1 MDLVKKKQITNNT
14 KVMKVGENLIFKYF
28 KEIIKYI
35 GIILFI
41 ILLLMPTM
49 SGLEPAGQRA
59 LAVFVLVLTLWV
71 THVLPLSVTS
81 LLGIA
86 LLPLLN
92 VMSLEYTFSLFG
104 SKAIFFILGALI
116 LASGLYQTGLGSRL
130 AFKII
135 SFSGSSPLKLLYG
148 ILFTAAFLSLIMPEH
163 AVAALLF
170 PIVLEIAV
178 SLDLKRL
185 ESNYGKLLFLT
196 MAWGTVIGG
205 ITTYLGGARNLLA
218 VGLLE
223 KHYGISIGFF
233 EWIKYSW
240 PLPFLLLIVFAV
252 IISKFAEIDIQD
264 TSRSLNKLKAKSEA
278 RGDLSKAEK
287 KLILILGAVVG
298 SWLFLSNI
306 INIAVTALLGGV
318 LVVAFKVV
326 GWQEVEAY
334 VNWGVILM
342 YGGAVVVASSLVET
356 GVTDWM
362 ADRFFSQLELAP
374 FLFIVLLAIFT
385 SILTEGVSNVA
396 SVAVILPVAFSA
408 AEAYSLN
415 PVLLTL
421 SVALSGGLAF
431 LLPMGTPPNAIAFS
445 SGYYQIKDALKWGLL
460 LKVIGW
466 LIYILVARFYWPLI
480 GLEVFL

>member
-1 MDLVKKKQITNNT
+1 MS
-14 KVMKVGENLIFKYF
+14 KYF

-35 GIILFI
+35 GIIFFI
-41 ILLLMPTM
+41 ILLTMPPLV
-49 SGLEPAGQRA
+49 GLNPEGQRA
-59 LAVFVLVLTLWV
+59 LAVFVLVLSFWV

-92 VMSLEYTFSLFG
+92 VMSIEYTFSLFG

-135 SFSGSSPLKLLYG
+135 SFSGNSPIKLLYG

-178 SLDLKRL
+178 SLDLRPL

-223 KHYGISIGFF
+223 KHYGITIGFF

-240 PLPFLLLIVFAV
+240 PLPFLLLIVFAL
-252 IISKFAEIDIQD
+252 IITKFADIDIND
-264 TSRSLNKLKAKSEA
+264 TSRSLKKLKAKSEA
-278 RGDLSKAEK
+278 KGNLSASEK
-287 KLILILGAVVG
+287 RLIVILGAVVF
-298 SWLFLSNI
+298 SWLFLSHL
-306 INIAVTALLGGV
+306 INIAVTAILGGV
-318 LVVAFKVV
+318 LIVAFKVV
-326 GWQEVEAY
+326 SWKEVEEY

-342 YGGAVVVASSLVET
+342 YGGAIVVASSLVET

-362 ADRFFSQLELAP
+362 AERFFSQIELAP
-374 FLFIVLLAIFT
+374 ILFIFLLAVFT
-385 SILTEGVSNVA
+385 SILTEGVSNIA
-396 SVAVILPVAFSA
+396 SVAVILPLAFSA

-415 PVLLTL
+415 PILLTL

-445 SGYYQIKDALKWGLL
+445 SGYYEIRDALKWGLL

-466 LIYILVARFYWPLI
+466 IIYVIVARFYWPLI
-480 GLEVFL
+480 GLDIFI

>member
-1 MDLVKKKQITNNT
+1 
-14 KVMKVGENLIFKYF
+14 MKYLKEASKYVGV
-28 KEIIKYI
+28 
-35 GIILFI
+35 LFFI
-41 ILLLMPTM
+41 VLLMMPPIA
-49 SGLEPAGQRA
+49 GLDPAGQRA
-59 LAVFVLVLTLWV
+59 LAVFTLVLSFWV

-92 VMSLEYTFSLFG
+92 IMSIEYTFSLFG

-178 SLDLKRL
+178 SLGLRPL

-240 PLPFLLLIVFAV
+240 PLPFLLLIVFAI
-252 IISKFAEIDIQD
+252 IISNFAEIDID
-264 TSRSLNKLKAKSEA
+264 NTERSLKKLKAKSEA
-278 RGDLSKAEK
+278 KGNLSGAEK
-287 KLILILGAVVG
+287 RLVIILAAVVF
-298 SWLFLSNI
+298 SWLFLSTM

-318 LVVAFKVV
+318 LIVAFKVV
-326 GWQEVEAY
+326 SWKEVEEY

-342 YGGAVVVASSLVET
+342 YGGAIVVASSLVET
-356 GVTDWM
+356 GVTDWI
-362 ADRFFSQLELAP
+362 AARFFSQLELAP
-374 FLFIVLLAIFT
+374 FLFIFLLAIFT
-385 SILTEGVSNVA
+385 SILTEGVSNIA
-396 SVAVILPVAFSA
+396 SVAVILPLAFSA

-415 PVLLTL
+415 PILLTL

-445 SGYYQIKDALKWGLL
+445 SGYYEVKDALKWGLL

-466 LIYILVARFYWPLI
+466 FIYILVARFYWPLI
-480 GLEVFL
+480 GLEIFI

>member
-1 MDLVKKKQITNNT
+1 ML
-14 KVMKVGENLIFKYF
+14 KYF
-28 KEIIKYI
+28 KEISKYI
-35 GIILFI
+35 GIVFFV
-41 ILLLMPTM
+41 ILLVMPTM
-49 SGLEPAGQRA
+49 AGLTPAGQRA
-59 LAVFVLVLTLWV
+59 LAVFVLVLSFWV

-86 LLPLLN
+86 LLPLLK
-92 VMSLEYTFSLFG
+92 VMSIEYTFSLFG

-178 SLDLKRL
+178 SLDLKPL

-240 PLPFLLLIVFAV
+240 PLPFILLIVFAV
-252 IISKFAEIDIQD
+252 IISKFADIDIKD
-264 TSRSLNKLKAKSEA
+264 TSRSLKKLKAKSEA
-278 RGDLSKAEK
+278 KGSLSGAEK
-287 KLILILGAVVG
+287 RLIVILGAVVF
-298 SWLFLSNI
+298 SWLFFSNI

-318 LVVAFKVV
+318 LIVAFKVIS
-326 GWQEVEAY
+326 WQEVEEY

-342 YGGAVVVASSLVET
+342 YGGAIVVASSLVET

-362 ADRFFSQLELAP
+362 AARFFSQLELAP
-374 FLFIVLLAIFT
+374 FLFIFLLAIFT
-385 SILTEGVSNVA
+385 SILTEGVSNIA
-396 SVAVILPVAFSA
+396 SVAVILPLAFSA

-445 SGYYQIKDALKWGLL
+445 SGYYEIKDALKWGLL

-466 LIYILVARFYWPLI
+466 VIYILVARFYWPLI
-480 GLEVFL
+480 GLDIFI

>member
-1 MDLVKKKQITNNT
+1 M
-14 KVMKVGENLIFKYF
+14 FKYF
-28 KEIIKYI
+28 KQTIKYI

-41 ILLLMPTM
+41 IFLVTPTM
-49 SGLEPAGQRA
+49 AGLTPAGQRA
-59 LAVFVLVLTLWV
+59 LAVFILILTFWV
-71 THVLPLSVTS
+71 SHVLPLSVTS
-81 LLGIA
+81 ILGIA

-92 VMSLEYTFSLFG
+92 VMSIEHTFSLFG

-148 ILFTAAFLSLIMPEH
+148 IMFTAAFLSLIMPEH

-178 SLDLKRL
+178 SLDLKPL
-185 ESNYGKLLFLT
+185 ESSYGKLLFLT

-252 IISKFAEIDIQD
+252 IITKFADIDIKD
-264 TSRSLNKLKAKSEA
+264 TSGSLKKLKAKSEA
-278 RGDLSKAEK
+278 MGDLSASEK
-287 KLILILGAVVG
+287 KLIIILAVVII
-298 SWLFLSNI
+298 SWLFFSNL

-318 LVVAFKVV
+318 LIVAFKVIT
-326 GWQEVEAY
+326 WEEVEEY

-342 YGGAVVVASSLVET
+342 YGGAIVIASSLVET
-356 GVTDWM
+356 GVTNWM
-362 ADRFFSQLELAP
+362 AARFFSQLNIAP
-374 FLFIVLLAIFT
+374 FIFILLLGIFT

-396 SVAVILPVAFSA
+396 SVAVILPLAFSA

-415 PVLLTL
+415 PILLTL

-445 SGYYQIKDALKWGLL
+445 SGYYEIKDALKWGLM
-460 LKVIGW
+460 LKIIGW

-480 GLEVFL
+480 GLEIFV

>member
-1 MDLVKKKQITNNT
+1 M
-14 KVMKVGENLIFKYF
+14 FKYF
-28 KEIIKYI
+28 KQTIKYI

-41 ILLLMPTM
+41 ILLVTPTM
-49 SGLEPAGQRA
+49 AGLTPPGQRA
-59 LAVFVLVLTLWV
+59 LAVFILILTFWV
-71 THVLPLSVTS
+71 SHVLPLSVTS
-81 LLGIA
+81 ILGIA

-92 VMSLEYTFSLFG
+92 VMSIEHTFSLFG

-148 ILFTAAFLSLIMPEH
+148 IMFTAAFLSLIMPEH

-178 SLDLKRL
+178 SLDLKPL
-185 ESNYGKLLFLT
+185 ESSYGKLLFLT

-252 IISKFAEIDIQD
+252 IITKFADIDIKN
-264 TSRSLNKLKAKSEA
+264 TSGSLKKLKAKSEA
-278 RGDLSKAEK
+278 MGDLSASEK
-287 KLILILGAVVG
+287 KLIIILAVVII
-298 SWLFLSNI
+298 SWLFFSNL

-318 LVVAFKVV
+318 LIVAFKVIT
-326 GWQEVEAY
+326 WEEVEGY

-342 YGGAVVVASSLVET
+342 YGGAIVIASSLVET
-356 GVTDWM
+356 GVTNWM
-362 ADRFFSQLELAP
+362 AARFFSQLNIAP
-374 FLFIVLLAIFT
+374 FIFILLLGIFT
-385 SILTEGVSNVA
+385 SVLTEGVSNVA
-396 SVAVILPVAFSA
+396 SVAVILPLAFSA

-415 PVLLTL
+415 PILLTL

-445 SGYYQIKDALKWGLL
+445 SGYYEIKDALKWGLM
-460 LKVIGW
+460 LKIIGW

-480 GLEVFL
+480 DLEIFV

>member
-1 MDLVKKKQITNNT
+1 MLKYLKKIS
-14 KVMKVGENLIFKYF
+14 KYT
-28 KEIIKYI
+28 
-35 GIILFI
+35 GIIFFL

-49 SGLEPAGQRA
+49 SGLTPAGQRA
-59 LAVFVLVLTLWV
+59 LAVFVLVLSFWL

-92 VMSLEYTFSLFG
+92 VMSIEYTFSLFG

-148 ILFTAAFLSLIMPEH
+148 ILFSASFLSLIMPEH

-178 SLDLKRL
+178 SLELKPL

-240 PLPFLLLIVFAV
+240 PLSFSLIIIFAV
-252 IISKFAEIDIQD
+252 IISKFASIDIQD
-264 TSRSLNKLKAKSEA
+264 TSRSLKKLKAKSEA
-278 RGDLSKAEK
+278 KGSLSGAEK
-287 KLILILGAVVG
+287 RLIFILAAVIF
-298 SWLFLSNI
+298 SWLFFSNF

-318 LVVAFKVV
+318 LIVAFKVIS
-326 GWQEVEAY
+326 WKEVEEY

-342 YGGAVVVASSLVET
+342 YGGAIVVASSLVET
-356 GVTDWM
+356 GVTDWI
-362 ADRFFSQLELAP
+362 AARFFSQLELAP
-374 FLFIVLLAIFT
+374 FLFIFLLAVFT
-385 SILTEGVSNVA
+385 SILTEGVSNIA
-396 SVAVILPVAFSA
+396 SVAVILPLGFSA

-421 SVALSGGLAF
+421 TVALSGGLAF

-445 SGYYQIKDALKWGLL
+445 SGYFEIKDALKWGLL
-460 LKVIGW
+460 LKIVGW
-466 LIYILVARFYWPLI
+466 LIYILVAWLYWPLI
-480 GLEVFL
+480 GLEIFI

>member
-1 MDLVKKKQITNNT
+1 MS
-14 KVMKVGENLIFKYF
+14 KYF

-35 GIILFI
+35 GIIFFI
-41 ILLLMPTM
+41 ILLTMPPLV
-49 SGLEPAGQRA
+49 GLNPEGQRA
-59 LAVFVLVLTLWV
+59 LAVFVLVLSFWV

-92 VMSLEYTFSLFG
+92 VMSIEYTFSLFG

-135 SFSGSSPLKLLYG
+135 SFSGNSPIKLLYG

-178 SLDLKRL
+178 SLDLRPL

-223 KHYGISIGFF
+223 KHYGITIGFF

-240 PLPFLLLIVFAV
+240 PLPFLLLIVFAL
-252 IISKFAEIDIQD
+252 IITKFADIDIND
-264 TSRSLNKLKAKSEA
+264 TSRSLKKLKAKSEA
-278 RGDLSKAEK
+278 KGNLSASEK
-287 KLILILGAVVG
+287 RLIVILGAVVF
-298 SWLFLSNI
+298 SWLFLSNL
-306 INIAVTALLGGV
+306 INIAVTAILGGV
-318 LVVAFKVV
+318 LIVAFKVV
-326 GWQEVEAY
+326 SWKEVEEY

-342 YGGAVVVASSLVET
+342 YGGAIVVASSLVET

-362 ADRFFSQLELAP
+362 AERFFSQIELAP
-374 FLFIVLLAIFT
+374 ILFIFLLAVFT
-385 SILTEGVSNVA
+385 SILTEGVSNIA
-396 SVAVILPVAFSA
+396 SVAVILPLAFSA

-415 PVLLTL
+415 PILLTL

-445 SGYYQIKDALKWGLL
+445 SGYYEIRDALKWGLL

-466 LIYILVARFYWPLI
+466 IIYIIVARFYWPLI
-480 GLEVFL
+480 GLDIFI

>member
-1 MDLVKKKQITNNT
+1 M
-14 KVMKVGENLIFKYF
+14 FKYL
-28 KEIIKYI
+28 KEIVKYT
-35 GIILFI
+35 GIIFFI
-41 ILLLMPTM
+41 ILLVMPTM
-49 SGLEPAGQRA
+49 TGLNPAGQRA
-59 LAVFVLVLTLWV
+59 LAVFVLVLSFWV
-71 THVLPLSVTS
+71 SHVLPLSVTS

-92 VMSLEYTFSLFG
+92 VMTIEYTFSLFG

-130 AFKII
+130 AFNII
-135 SFSGSSPLKLLYG
+135 SFSGKSPLKLLYG

-223 KHYGISIGFF
+223 KHYRISIGFF

-240 PLPFLLLIVFAV
+240 PIPFLLLIVFAV
-252 IISKFAEIDIQD
+252 IIARFAKIDIED
-264 TSRSLNKLKAKSEA
+264 TSRSLEKLQAESEA
-278 RGDLSKAEK
+278 KGSFSKAEK
-287 KLILILGAVVG
+287 KLVLILGSVVF
-298 SWLFLSNI
+298 SWLFLSNL

-318 LVVAFKVV
+318 LVVALRVV
-326 GWQEVEAY
+326 DWQEVESY

-362 ADRFFSQLELAP
+362 AARFFSQLELAP
-374 FLFIVLLAIFT
+374 FLFIILLAIFT

-396 SVAVILPVAFSA
+396 SVAVILPLAFSA
-408 AEAYSLN
+408 AEAYNLN
-415 PVLLTL
+415 PVILTL

-445 SGYYQIKDALKWGLL
+445 SGYYQIKDALKWGLV

-480 GLEVFL
+480 GLEVFI

>member
-1 MDLVKKKQITNNT
+1 M
-14 KVMKVGENLIFKYF
+14 FKYF

-35 GIILFI
+35 GIILFL
-41 ILLLMPTM
+41 ILLVMPTM
-49 SGLEPAGQRA
+49 AGLDPAGQRA
-59 LAVFVLVLTLWV
+59 LAVFVLVLSLWV
-71 THVLPLSVTS
+71 SHVLPLSVTS

-92 VMSLEYTFSLFG
+92 VMSIEYTFSLFG

-178 SLDLKRL
+178 NLDLKRL
-185 ESNYGKLLFLT
+185 ESNYAKLLFLT

-252 IISKFAEIDIQD
+252 IIAKFAEIDIED
-264 TSRSLNKLKAKSEA
+264 TSRSLKKLKAKSEA
-278 RGDLSKAEK
+278 KVSFSKAEK
-287 KLILILGAVVG
+287 KLILILGAVVC

-318 LVVAFKVV
+318 LVVAFDVV
-326 GWQEVEAY
+326 DWQEVEAY

-362 ADRFFSQLELAP
+362 AARFFSQLELAP
-374 FLFIVLLAIFT
+374 FLFIILLAVFT

-415 PVLLTL
+415 PIMLTL

-480 GLEVFL
+480 GLEIFI

>member
-1 MDLVKKKQITNNT
+1 ML
-14 KVMKVGENLIFKYF
+14 KYL
-28 KEIIKYI
+28 KEIIKYTGFLI
-35 GIILFI
+35 FI
-41 ILLLMPTM
+41 VLLLLPTFN
-49 SGLEPAGQRA
+49 GLNPAGQRA
-59 LAVFVLVLTLWV
+59 LAVFSLVLTLWV
-71 THVLPLSVTS
+71 THLLPLSVTS

-92 VMSLEYTFSLFG
+92 VMSIEYTFSLFG

-135 SFSGSSPLKLLYG
+135 SFSGNSPLKLLYG
-148 ILFTAAFLSLIMPEH
+148 ILFAAASLSLIMPEH

-178 SLDLKRL
+178 SLGLKPL

-223 KHYGISIGFF
+223 KHYGISVGFF

-252 IISKFAEIDIQD
+252 IIAKFADIDIKD
-264 TSRSLNKLKAKSEA
+264 TSRSLRKLKAKAEA
-278 RGDLSKAEK
+278 RGSITGAEK
-287 KLILILGAVVG
+287 RLGIILGAVVI
-298 SWLFLSNI
+298 SWLFFSNL
-306 INIAVTALLGGV
+306 INIAVSALLGGV
-318 LVVAFKVV
+318 AIVAFKVV
-326 GWQEVEAY
+326 SWKEVEEY

-342 YGGAVVVASSLVET
+342 YGGAIVISSSLVET

-362 ADRFFSQLELAP
+362 ADRFFSQLQLLP

-385 SILTEGVSNVA
+385 SILTEGVSNIA
-396 SVAVILPVAFSA
+396 SVAVILPFAFSA

-431 LLPMGTPPNAIAFS
+431 MLPMGTPPNAIAFS
-445 SGYYQIKDALKWGLL
+445 SGYFEIKDALKWGLV

-480 GLEVFL
+480 GLDIFI

>member
-1 MDLVKKKQITNNT
+1 MA
-14 KVMKVGENLIFKYF
+14 
-28 KEIIKYI
+28 
-35 GIILFI
+35 
-41 ILLLMPTM
+41 
-49 SGLEPAGQRA
+49 GLTPAGQKA
-59 LAVFVLVLTLWV
+59 LAVFALVLSLWV
-71 THVLPLSVTS
+71 THALPLSVTS

-92 VMSLEYTFSLFG
+92 VMSIEYTFSLFG

-148 ILFTAAFLSLIMPEH
+148 IMFTAAFLSLIMPEH

-178 SLDLKRL
+178 SLDLKPL

-252 IISKFAEIDIQD
+252 IITKFVDIDIKD
-264 TSRSLNKLKAKSEA
+264 TSSSLKKLKAKSEA
-278 RGDLSKAEK
+278 KGDLSGSEK
-287 KLILILGAVVG
+287 KLIVILTTVIF
-298 SWLFLSNI
+298 SWLFLSNL

-318 LVVAFKVV
+318 LIVAFNVITWK
-326 GWQEVEAY
+326 EVEEY

-342 YGGAVVVASSLVET
+342 YGGAIVVASSLVET

-362 ADRFFSQLELAP
+362 AARFFSQLNIAP
-374 FLFIVLLAIFT
+374 FLFILILGIFT

-396 SVAVILPVAFSA
+396 SVAVILPLAFSA

-415 PVLLTL
+415 PILLTL

-445 SGYYQIKDALKWGLL
+445 SGY
-460 LKVIGW
+460 
-466 LIYILVARFYWPLI
+466 
-480 GLEVFL
+480 

>member
-1 MDLVKKKQITNNT
+1 L
-14 KVMKVGENLIFKYF
+14 FKYF
-28 KEIIKYI
+28 KEAIKYI

-41 ILLLMPTM
+41 ILLTMPTM
-49 SGLEPAGQRA
+49 AGLTPAGQRA
-59 LAVFVLVLTLWV
+59 LAVFVLILTFWV
-71 THVLPLSVTS
+71 SHVLPLSVTS
-81 LLGIA
+81 ILGIA

-92 VMSLEYTFSLFG
+92 VMSIEYTFSLFG

-178 SLDLKRL
+178 SLDLKPL

-252 IISKFAEIDIQD
+252 IITKFADIDIED
-264 TSRSLNKLKAKSEA
+264 TSRSLTKLKAKSEA
-278 RGDLSKAEK
+278 KGDLSASEK
-287 KLILILGAVVG
+287 KLIGILALVVI
-298 SWLFLSNI
+298 SWLFFSNL

-318 LVVAFKVV
+318 LIVAFKVIS
-326 GWQEVEAY
+326 WEEVEEY

-342 YGGAVVVASSLVET
+342 YGGAIVIASSLVET

-362 ADRFFSQLELAP
+362 AARFFSQIDMAP
-374 FLFIVLLAIFT
+374 FIFVVILGIFT
-385 SILTEGVSNVA
+385 SVLTEGVSNVA
-396 SVAVILPVAFSA
+396 SVAVILPLAFSA

-415 PVLLTL
+415 PILLTL
-421 SVALSGGLAF
+421 AVALSGGLAF

-445 SGYYQIKDALKWGLL
+445 SGYYEIKDALKWGIL

-466 LIYILVARFYWPLI
+466 LIFILVARFYWPLV
-480 GLEVFL
+480 GLEIFI

>member
-1 MDLVKKKQITNNT
+1 MLKYLKEISKYA
-14 KVMKVGENLIFKYF
+14 GLIF
-28 KEIIKYI
+28 
-35 GIILFI
+35 FI
-41 ILLLMPTM
+41 ILLIMPPFA
-49 SGLEPAGQRA
+49 GLNPAGQRA
-59 LAVFVLVLTLWV
+59 LAVFVLVLSFWV

-178 SLDLKRL
+178 SLDLKPL

-223 KHYGISIGFF
+223 KHYGITIGFF

-252 IISKFAEIDIQD
+252 IITKFADIDISD
-264 TSRSLNKLKAKSEA
+264 TSSSLKKLKAKSEA
-278 RGDLSKAEK
+278 RGNLSGAEK
-287 KLILILGAVVG
+287 RLIVILGLVVF
-298 SWLFLSNI
+298 SWLFLSNL
-306 INIAVTALLGGV
+306 INIAITALLGGV
-318 LVVAFKVV
+318 LIVAFKVV
-326 GWQEVEAY
+326 SWKEVEEY

-342 YGGAVVVASSLVET
+342 YGGAIVVASSLVET

-362 ADRFFSQLELAP
+362 AARFFSQLELAP
-374 FLFIVLLAIFT
+374 FLFIFLLAIFT
-385 SILTEGVSNVA
+385 SILTEGVSNIA
-396 SVAVILPVAFSA
+396 SVAVILPLAFSA

-415 PVLLTL
+415 PILLTL

-480 GLEVFL
+480 GLETFI

>member
-1 MDLVKKKQITNNT
+1 
-14 KVMKVGENLIFKYF
+14 MKVGENLIFKYF

>member
-1 MDLVKKKQITNNT
+1 M
-14 KVMKVGENLIFKYF
+14 FKYF

-41 ILLLMPTM
+41 TLLVMPTM
-49 SGLEPAGQRA
+49 AGLTPAGQRA
-59 LAVFVLVLTLWV
+59 LAVFVLVLTFWV
-71 THVLPLSVTS
+71 SHVLPLSVTS

-92 VMSLEYTFSLFG
+92 VMSIEYTFSLFG

-178 SLDLKRL
+178 SLDLKPL

-252 IISKFAEIDIQD
+252 IITKFADIDIKD
-264 TSRSLNKLKAKSEA
+264 TSGSLEKLKAKSEA
-278 RGDLSKAEK
+278 MGDLSTSEK
-287 KLILILGAVVG
+287 KLIVILAVVVF
-298 SWLFLSNI
+298 SWLFFSKI

-318 LVVAFKVV
+318 LIVAFKVIS
-326 GWQEVEAY
+326 WEEVEEY

-342 YGGAVVVASSLVET
+342 YGGAIVIASSLVET

-362 ADRFFSQLELAP
+362 SERFFSQLDIAP
-374 FLFIVLLAIFT
+374 FLFILILGIFT

-396 SVAVILPVAFSA
+396 SVAVILPLAFSA

-415 PVLLTL
+415 PILLTL

-445 SGYYQIKDALKWGLL
+445 SGYYEIKDALKWGML

-466 LIYILVARFYWPLI
+466 IIYILVARFYWPLI
-480 GLEVFL
+480 GLEIFI

>member
-1 MDLVKKKQITNNT
+1 M
-14 KVMKVGENLIFKYF
+14 FKYF
-28 KEIIKYI
+28 KEIIKYT
-35 GIILFI
+35 GIILFL
-41 ILLLMPTM
+41 ILLFMPTM
-49 SGLEPAGQRA
+49 AGLNPAGQRA

-71 THVLPLSVTS
+71 SHVLPLSVTS

-92 VMSLEYTFSLFG
+92 VMSIEYTFSLFG

-135 SFSGSSPLKLLYG
+135 SFSGKSPLKLLYG

-163 AVAALLF
+163 AVAAMLF

-252 IISKFAEIDIQD
+252 IITRFAEIDIQD
-264 TSRSLNKLKAKSEA
+264 TSRSLKKLKAKSEA
-278 RGDLSKAEK
+278 RGNFSKAEK
-287 KLILILGAVVG
+287 KLILILGAVVF
-298 SWLFLSNI
+298 SWLFLSNM

-318 LVVAFKVV
+318 FVVAFKVV
-326 GWQEVEAY
+326 GWQEVESY

-362 ADRFFSQLELAP
+362 AARFFSQLELAP
-374 FLFIVLLAIFT
+374 FLFIVLLAVFT

-415 PVLLTL
+415 PVFLTL

-445 SGYYQIKDALKWGLL
+445 SGYYQIKDAIKWGLL
-460 LKVIGW
+460 LKLIGW

-480 GLEVFL
+480 GLEIFI

>member
-1 MDLVKKKQITNNT
+1 ML
-14 KVMKVGENLIFKYF
+14 KYF
-28 KEIIKYI
+28 KEISRYI
-35 GIILFI
+35 GIIFFI
-41 ILLLMPTM
+41 ILLVMPTM
-49 SGLEPAGQRA
+49 AGLTPAGQRA
-59 LAVFVLVLTLWV
+59 LAVFVLVLSFWV

-86 LLPLLN
+86 LLPMLN
-92 VMSLEYTFSLFG
+92 VMSIEYTFSLFG

-178 SLDLKRL
+178 SLELKPL

-252 IISKFAEIDIQD
+252 IISKFADIDIED
-264 TSRSLNKLKAKSEA
+264 TSHSLEKLKAKSEA
-278 RGDLSKAEK
+278 KGSLSGAEK
-287 KLILILGAVVG
+287 RLIIILAAVVF
-298 SWLFLSNI
+298 SWLFFSNL

-318 LVVAFKVV
+318 LIVAFKVIS
-326 GWQEVEAY
+326 WKEVEEY

-342 YGGAVVVASSLVET
+342 YGGAIVVASSLVET

-362 ADRFFSQLELAP
+362 AARFFSQLELAP
-374 FLFIVLLAIFT
+374 FIFIFLLAIFT
-385 SILTEGVSNVA
+385 SVLTEGVSNIA
-396 SVAVILPVAFSA
+396 SVAVILPLAFSA

-445 SGYYQIKDALKWGLL
+445 SGYYEIKDALKWGLL

-466 LIYILVARFYWPLI
+466 IIYILVARFYWPLI
-480 GLEVFL
+480 GLEIFI

>member
-1 MDLVKKKQITNNT
+1 L
-14 KVMKVGENLIFKYF
+14 FKYF
-28 KEIIKYI
+28 KEAIKYI

-41 ILLLMPTM
+41 ILLTMPTM
-49 SGLEPAGQRA
+49 AGLTPAGQRA
-59 LAVFVLVLTLWV
+59 LAVFVLILTFWV
-71 THVLPLSVTS
+71 SHVLPLSVTS
-81 LLGIA
+81 ILGIA

-92 VMSLEYTFSLFG
+92 VMSIEYTFSLFG

-148 ILFTAAFLSLIMPEH
+148 ILFTAASLSLIMPAH

-178 SLDLKRL
+178 SLDLKPL
-185 ESNYGKLLFLT
+185 ETNYGKLLFLT
-196 MAWGTVIGG
+196 MSWGAVIGG

-252 IISKFAEIDIQD
+252 IISQFADIDIED

-278 RGDLSKAEK
+278 MGSLSGAEK
-287 KLILILGAVVG
+287 RLIAILAAVVF
-298 SWLFLSNI
+298 SWLFLSNLI
-306 INIAVTALLGGV
+306 DIAVTALLGGV
-318 LVVAFKVV
+318 LIVAFNVITWK
-326 GWQEVEAY
+326 EVEEY

-342 YGGAVVVASSLVET
+342 YGGAIVVASSLVET

-362 ADRFFSQLELAP
+362 AARFFSQLNLAP
-374 FLFIVLLAIFT
+374 FLFIFLLAIFT
-385 SILTEGVSNVA
+385 SILTEGVSNIA
-396 SVAVILPVAFSA
+396 SVAVILPLAFSA

-415 PVLLTL
+415 PILLTL

-445 SGYYQIKDALKWGLL
+445 SGYYEIKDALKWGLL

-466 LIYILVARFYWPLI
+466 IIYMLVARFYWPLV
-480 GLEVFL
+480 GLDIFI

>member
-1 MDLVKKKQITNNT
+1 M
-14 KVMKVGENLIFKYF
+14 FKYF
-28 KEIIKYI
+28 KEVIKYI

-41 ILLLMPTM
+41 TLLVMPTM
-49 SGLEPAGQRA
+49 AGLTPAGQRA
-59 LAVFVLVLTLWV
+59 LAVFVLVLTFWIS
-71 THVLPLSVTS
+71 HVLPLSVTS

-116 LASGLYQTGLGSRL
+116 LASGIYQTGLGSRL

-135 SFSGSSPLKLLYG
+135 SASGSSPLKLLYG
-148 ILFTAAFLSLIMPEH
+148 ILFSAAFLSLIMPSH

-170 PIVLEIAV
+170 PIVLEVVV
-178 SLDLKRL
+178 SLDLKPL

-196 MAWGTVIGG
+196 MAWGAVIGG

-218 VGLLE
+218 VDLLE
-223 KHYGISIGFF
+223 NHYGISIGFF
-233 EWIKYSW
+233 EWVKYSW

-252 IISKFAEIDIQD
+252 MITKFADIDIKD
-264 TSRSLNKLKAKSEA
+264 TSKSFTKLKAKSEA
-278 RGDLSKAEK
+278 MGDLSFSEK
-287 KLILILGAVVG
+287 KLIVILAAVIF
-298 SWLFLSNI
+298 SWLVLSNLI
-306 INIAVTALLGGV
+306 DIAVTALLGGI
-318 LVVAFKVV
+318 LIVAFKVIT
-326 GWQEVEAY
+326 WEEVEEY

-342 YGGAVVVASSLVET
+342 YGGAIVVASSLVET
-356 GVTDWM
+356 GVTDWI
-362 ADRFFSQLELAP
+362 ADRFFSQLDISP
-374 FLFIVLLAIFT
+374 FLFIVLMAIFT
-385 SILTEGVSNVA
+385 SLLTEGVSNVA
-396 SVAVILPVAFSA
+396 SVAVILPLAFSA

-415 PVLLTL
+415 PILLTL

-445 SGYYQIKDALKWGLL
+445 SGYYEIKDALKWGML

-466 LIYILVARFYWPLI
+466 IIYILVAKFYWPLI
-480 GLEVFL
+480 GLEIFI

>member
-1 MDLVKKKQITNNT
+1 LDLVKKKQITNNT

>member
-1 MDLVKKKQITNNT
+1 MS
-14 KVMKVGENLIFKYF
+14 KYF

-35 GIILFI
+35 GIIFFI
-41 ILLLMPTM
+41 ILLTMPPLV
-49 SGLEPAGQRA
+49 GLNPEGQRA
-59 LAVFVLVLTLWV
+59 LAVFVLVLSFWV

-92 VMSLEYTFSLFG
+92 VMSIEYTFSLFG

-135 SFSGSSPLKLLYG
+135 SFSGNSPIKLLYG

-178 SLDLKRL
+178 SLDLRPL

-223 KHYGISIGFF
+223 KHYGITIGFF

-240 PLPFLLLIVFAV
+240 PLPFLLLIVFAL
-252 IISKFAEIDIQD
+252 IITKFADIDIND
-264 TSRSLNKLKAKSEA
+264 TSRSLKKLKAKSEA
-278 RGDLSKAEK
+278 KGNLSASEK
-287 KLILILGAVVG
+287 RLIVILGAVVF
-298 SWLFLSNI
+298 SWLFLSNL
-306 INIAVTALLGGV
+306 INIAVTAILGGV
-318 LVVAFKVV
+318 LIVAFKVV
-326 GWQEVEAY
+326 SWKEVEEY

-342 YGGAVVVASSLVET
+342 YGGAIVVASSLVET

-362 ADRFFSQLELAP
+362 AERFFSQIELAP
-374 FLFIVLLAIFT
+374 ILFIFLLAVFT
-385 SILTEGVSNVA
+385 SILTEGVSNIA
-396 SVAVILPVAFSA
+396 SVAVILPLAFSA

-415 PVLLTL
+415 PILLTL

-445 SGYYQIKDALKWGLL
+445 SGYYEIRDALKWGLL

-466 LIYILVARFYWPLI
+466 IIYVIVARFYWPLI
-480 GLEVFL
+480 GL

>member
-1 MDLVKKKQITNNT
+1 ML
-14 KVMKVGENLIFKYF
+14 KYF
-28 KEIIKYI
+28 KEISRYI
-35 GIILFI
+35 GIIFFI
-41 ILLLMPTM
+41 ILLAMPTM
-49 SGLEPAGQRA
+49 AGLNPAGQRA
-59 LAVFVLVLTLWV
+59 LAVFVLVLSFWV

-92 VMSLEYTFSLFG
+92 VMSIEQTFSLFG

-148 ILFTAAFLSLIMPEH
+148 ILFSAAFLSLIMPAH
-163 AVAALLF
+163 AVAALLL
-170 PIVLEIAV
+170 PIVLEVVI
-178 SLDLKRL
+178 SLDLKPL

-196 MAWGTVIGG
+196 MSWGAVIGG

-240 PLPFLLLIVFAV
+240 PLPTLLLIILAV
-252 IISKFAEIDIQD
+252 IIAKFADIDIKD
-264 TSRSLNKLKAKSEA
+264 TSSSFKKLKAKSEA
-278 RGDLSKAEK
+278 RGDLSKSENKMIA
-287 KLILILGAVVG
+287 ILGAVVL
-298 SWLFLSNI
+298 SWLLLSQFI
-306 INIAVTALLGGV
+306 DIAVTALLGGV
-318 LVVAFKVV
+318 SIVAFKVV
-326 GWQEVEAY
+326 TWQEVEEY

-362 ADRFFSQLELAP
+362 SARFFSQLEIVP
-374 FLFIVLLAIFT
+374 FLFIILIAIFT
-385 SILTEGVSNVA
+385 SVLTEGVSNVA
-396 SVAVILPVAFSA
+396 SVAVILPLAYSA

-415 PVLLTL
+415 PIFLTL

-445 SGYYQIKDALKWGLL
+445 SGYYEIKDALKWGLL
-460 LKVIGW
+460 LKVLGW
-466 LIYILVARFYWPLI
+466 IIFILVAKLYWPLI
-480 GLEVFL
+480 GLDIFV

>member
-1 MDLVKKKQITNNT
+1 M
-14 KVMKVGENLIFKYF
+14 IFKYF

-445 SGYYQIKDALKWGLL
+445 SGYYQIKDALKWGML

-480 GLEVFL
+480 GLEIFI

>member
-1 MDLVKKKQITNNT
+1 M
-14 KVMKVGENLIFKYF
+14 FKYF
-28 KEIIKYI
+28 KEIIKYT
-35 GIILFI
+35 GIILFT
-41 ILLLMPTM
+41 ILLVMPTM
-49 SGLEPAGQRA
+49 AGLNPAGQRA

-71 THVLPLSVTS
+71 SHVLPLSVTS

-92 VMSLEYTFSLFG
+92 VMSIEYTFSLFG

-135 SFSGSSPLKLLYG
+135 SFSGKSPLKLLYG

-252 IISKFAEIDIQD
+252 IIAKFAEIDIDD
-264 TSRSLNKLKAKSEA
+264 TSRSLEKLKSKSEA
-278 RGDLSKAEK
+278 KGSFSKAEK
-287 KLILILGAVVG
+287 KLILILAAVVF
-298 SWLFLSNI
+298 SWLFLSNL

-318 LVVAFKVV
+318 LVVAFNVV

-362 ADRFFSQLELAP
+362 AARFFSQLELAP
-374 FLFIVLLAIFT
+374 FLFIVLLAVFT

-396 SVAVILPVAFSA
+396 SVAVIMPVAYSA

-415 PVLLTL
+415 PILLSL

-431 LLPMGTPPNAIAFS
+431 LLGNSTQCDCFFLRLLSDQRCSKMGTAA
-445 SGYYQIKDALKWGLL
+445 
-460 LKVIGW
+460 
-466 LIYILVARFYWPLI
+466 
-480 GLEVFL
+480 